1 MREKD
6 EYDSENSVRQP
17 PIGEKDDYDAMRRV
31 MRAAVPIPA
40 LASASVLQSAAV
52 GASVVG
58 VVGPL

>member
-40 LASASVLQSAAV
+40 VASASCCNLLLWVDLA
-52 GASVVG
+52 
-58 VVGPL
+58 